1 LGGGV
6 NIPTIIDH
14 IPGLGMVAS
23 TDGDDLIVTVE
34 LDTDDDGIT
43 DNIEIELGRN
53 PYLDERKVVSVI
65 TNNYLLGESDAD
77 GDGIADEFDPD
88 IDGDGIPN
96 LYEVQNGLDPF
107 NAADAQQDNDG
118 DGLTNL
124 EEYRHGSDINKT
136 DTDGDGMADGI
147 EVAQGRNPA
156 VDERAVVPVLN
167 AILLGD

>member
-1 LGGGV
+1 MNGSITDIFVSKIGAVDFDGNGFPDPVDARKAIPSIISMLLGGV
-6 NIPTIIDH
+6 D
-14 IPGLGMVAS
+14 M
-23 TDGDDLIVTVE
+23 
-34 LDTDDDGIT
+34 
-43 DNIEIELGRN
+43 
-53 PYLDERKVVSVI
+53 
-65 TNNYLLGESDAD
+65 D
-77 GDGIADEFDPD
+77 GDGIDDKFDPD

-156 VDERAVVPVLN
+156 VDERILVTVVN
-167 AILLGD
+167 TTLLGD